1 MMQIFQYVCKVI
13 LNDLSISNWVIHSY
27 LPIVY
32 FINIILISIF

>member
-1 MMQIFQYVCKVI
+1 MQIFQYVYKVI

-27 LPIVY
+27 LPFFY